1 MTVPRKQ
8 PFNALLNRDMTA
20 LAAADQKGLLELVAT
35 TRVAMTIDGFTK
47 SASADSNNLSSDSF
61 LCFPERHLNST
72 KEASRNLKSNQPFC
86 YRYVALSR
94 FQILKSSQSAE
105 TIR

>member
-35 TRVAMTIDGFTK
+35 TRIAMTIDGFTK
-47 SASADSNNLSSDSF
+47 SASAVSNT
-61 LCFPERHLNST
+61 CP
-72 KEASRNLKSNQPFC
+72 
-86 YRYVALSR
+86 
-94 FQILKSSQSAE
+94 QILFFAFQND
-105 TIR
+105 I